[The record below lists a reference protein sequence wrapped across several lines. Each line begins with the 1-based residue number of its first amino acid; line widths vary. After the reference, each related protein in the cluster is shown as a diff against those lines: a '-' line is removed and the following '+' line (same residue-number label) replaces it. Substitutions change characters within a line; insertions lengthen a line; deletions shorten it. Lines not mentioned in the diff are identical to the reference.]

1 MTKEKALLII
11 EGSYLSS
18 IVSAHTSDKVSTSAP
33 YNFKLATELFAKKCG
48 VEEFIVTTFCDALPY
63 NDISSEISQNR
74 IYKVKKYHNYLRN
87 CGVFVKLGR
96 TEKINN
102 TQYRQEGVNTEIV
115 STMCLY
121 HSKYDK
127 SFPIV
132 IVSADR
138 SLYTTTKQLI
148 EEGRKI
154 IFIGSDHK
162 EKNLYFKTSLRKLA
176 TDFINLSEEDVLKFK
191 DRPDFRKDA

>member
-33 YNFKLATELFAKKCG
+33 YNFKLATELFVKKC
-48 VEEFIVTTFCDALPY
+48 
-63 NDISSEISQNR
+63 
-74 IYKVKKYHNYLRN
+74 HNYLRN